1 MKKAIGLLLLI
12 VGLTLTVSAGA
23 NFRYYKADRKMTV
36 NITADDN
43 EFIDLKP
50 LQNYSYLNN
59 GKLLIDISPNNP
71 NYPSGGGVGMSH
83 NSTYVFEE
91 VFEVSNEL
99 WENSKGDFPI
109 CVTISVPTNSGVE
122 VFAGTYYN
130 NGTASIAN
138 PGTQIQFVVQHGTP
152 VKVGLVFNNTCESF
166 GMHQVNMDIQAQK
179 CP

>member
-1 MKKAIGLLLLI
+1 MKKAIGVLLLI

-71 NYPSGGGVGMSH
+71 NYPDGGGVGMSH
-83 NSTYVFEE
+83 NST
-91 VFEVSNEL
+91 
-99 WENSKGDFPI
+99 
-109 CVTISVPTNSGVE
+109 
-122 VFAGTYYN
+122 
-130 NGTASIAN
+130 
-138 PGTQIQFVVQHGTP
+138 
-152 VKVGLVFNNTCESF
+152 
-166 GMHQVNMDIQAQK
+166 
-179 CP
+179 